1 MAECIMESQVN
12 NHGEYEIVS
21 LVSRLTELHFHV
33 GRNGWTQD
41 MIKLHKNLAWRLN
54 ILIEEGLAMC
64 TISVHNLPHIHEDI
78 LNFSAPDNICCAVFE
93 RAVKEYVKKS
103 HNGKA
108 LKIRLP
114 MMRQ

>member
-12 NHGEYEIVS
+12 NHGEYEVVS

-41 MIKLHKNLAWRLN
+41 MIKLHQNLAWRLN
-54 ILIEEGLAMC
+54 IHIEEGLAMC
-64 TISVHNLPHIHEDI
+64 TISVHNVPHIHEYI

-93 RAVKEYVKKS
+93 RAVEEYVKKS
-103 HNGKA
+103 HYGKA
-108 LKIRLP
+108 LKIHLP